1 MRTICPP
8 ACKQDK
14 LTRGSG
20 TGRTQGALFMRYCSS
35 MHMAIANMRRLD
47 GAYPPSRPEGG
58 VPALD
63 VFAPK
68 DKPMCVSFERNW
80 CFPCVNSISIFCRR
94 FYIRTAGENK
104 TPLYGYWFFNMLYN
118 TAVRKRLEGWL
129 GCLPETTDSV
139 DRFLDETIK
148 V

>member
-14 LTRGSG
+14 LTRGFG
-20 TGRTQGALFMRYCSS
+20 TGRTLGALVMRYCNS

-47 GAYPPSRPEGG
+47 GAYPPSKTEGG

-63 VFAPK
+63 CFAPK
-68 DKPMCVSFERNW
+68 DKPMCVSFELNW
-80 CFPCVNSISIFCRR
+80 CFPCVNSISNFCRR

>member
-14 LTRGSG
+14 LTRGVG
-20 TGRTQGALFMRYCSS
+20 TGRTQGALAMRYCSR
-35 MHMAIANMRRLD
+35 MHITIANMRRLD
-47 GAYPPSRPEGG
+47 GAYPPSKPEGG

-63 VFAPK
+63 FLAPK

-80 CFPCVNSISIFCRR
+80 CFPCVNSISNFCRR